1 MDEPERP
8 LPRDLEQLRLALR
21 LTPDQR
27 LQQLET
33 LVAEM
38 RLIRAAMLSARQRAT
53 RS

>member
-1 MDEPERP
+1 MHEPVRP
-8 LPRDLEQLRLALR
+8 LPRDREQLRLALQ

-27 LQQLET
+27 LRQLEN

-38 RLIRAAMLSARQRAT
+38 RLIRAAMLSSRRRAV